1 MDVRTF
7 TDAAAFAERST
18 PFLLRDEPTNNLVL
32 GLTHNLKRDLYRYGD
47 EMPYMATVEAGG
59 EVVAVALRTPPHA
72 LILTPTDADEALLAL
87 AHNVFERWPTLPQ
100 INGPSDTAARFLR
113 IWGALSGQTGHLHMH
128 QHIYKLEQ
136 IIPVT
141 GVSGEAREASGA
153 DHDLIVRWIKEF
165 QMDCFGK
172 TLPDKDVQAAVD
184 RWLSGDGNQALY
196 FWEDDGQP
204 VSMAGYGGTTPNG
217 MRVSYVYTPPEQR
230 RRGYASAVTA
240 AVSQRI
246 LDGGRTFCFLYT
258 DMANPTSNKIYQDI
272 GYRSVGDVSL
282 YDLQ

>member
-1 MDVRTF
+1 MDVQIF

-18 PFLLRDEPTNNLVL
+18 PFLMRDEATNNLVL
-32 GLTHNLKRDLYRYGD
+32 GLTHNLQRDLYRYGD

-59 EVVAVALRTPPHA
+59 DVVAVALRTPPHA
-72 LILTPTDADEALLAL
+72 LILTPTDINEALSAL
-87 AHNVFERWPTLPQ
+87 AHNIYERWPTLPQ
-100 INGPSDTAARFLR
+100 INGPSETAARFLL
-113 IWGALSGQTGHLHMH
+113 IWEALSGQTGHLHMR
-128 QHIYKLEQ
+128 QRIYKLEQ
-136 IIPVT
+136 VIPVT
-141 GVSGEAREASGA
+141 GVRGEAREAVA
-153 DHDLIVRWIKEF
+153 TDRDLIVRWLKGF
-165 QMDCFGK
+165 QIDCFSR
-172 TLPDKDVQAAVD
+172 TLPDKDAQDAAD
-184 RWLSGDGNQALY
+184 RWLSGDGNQAL
-196 FWEDDGQP
+196 FIWEDDGQP

-246 LDGGRTFCFLYT
+246 LGSGKTFCFLYT